1 MRNEVKHCISSMVL
15 TIVYHHAEHVYIINS
30 ARNCI
35 QAMQY
40 PIARINLS
48 PSVSL
53 RSTAPSQMEPF
64 GLFVFSRLK
73 ASHCQGRWRALACRR
88 GSNLKLPVRVYFTFF
103 PKGKY
108 IAFAQANIS
117 RTIRCISHAKRI
129 SQTYS
134 KPPIVRGGG
143 LPIGKTEG

>member
-1 MRNEVKHCISSMVL
+1 MQRSKI
-15 TIVYHHAEHVYIINS
+15 
-30 ARNCI
+30 ARNKATATAAI
-35 QAMQY
+35 FGLPQKGK
-40 PIARINLS
+40 RR
-48 PSVSL
+48 SL
-53 RSTAPSQMEPF
+53 RNVVDNLPYKKPPLVRGG
-64 GLFVFSRLK
+64 GLPQAR
-73 ASHCQGRWRALACRR
+73 RR
-88 GSNLKLPVRVYFTFF
+88 GSPIKLPARVYFTFF

>member
-15 TIVYHHAEHVYIINS
+15 TIVYHHVEHVYIINS
-30 ARNCI
+30 TRNCI
-35 QAMQY
+35 QVIQY

-64 GLFVFSRLK
+64 GLFVFSCHKSLPL
-73 ASHCQGRWRALACRR
+73 SGEVGCRR
-88 GSNLKLPVRVYFTFF
+88 GIHIKLPERAYFTFF

-134 KPPIVRGGG
+134 KPPIVRAKTS
-143 LPIGKTEG
+143 LPRICSPLPW